1 MISRYS
7 ILCAYVIHLRHSKK
21 TNRPPQ
27 VVPNAEK
34 AAAENRTHKN
44 NDMNIRNYTSPSF
57 VTVELAAES
66 GFAASL
72 TDDASNGAKNFI
84 IGQDSSSYDSTWE

>member
-1 MISRYS
+1 
-7 ILCAYVIHLRHSKK
+7 
-21 TNRPPQ
+21 
-27 VVPNAEK
+27 
-34 AAAENRTHKN
+34 
-44 NDMNIRNYTSPSF
+44 MNIRNYTSPSF